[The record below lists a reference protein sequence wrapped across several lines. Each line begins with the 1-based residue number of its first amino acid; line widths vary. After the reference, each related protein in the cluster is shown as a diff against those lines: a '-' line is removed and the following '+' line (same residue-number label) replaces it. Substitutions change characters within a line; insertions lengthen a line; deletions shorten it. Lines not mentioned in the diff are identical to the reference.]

1 MLALLFRPALRDNL
15 TWQWRASSPRRT
27 VFSQEQACTAAMA
40 GPRPGTHG
48 EPAAWQPCS
57 QTLPV
62 AAGKRYSFFLYKR
75 GQVGMGI
82 TRFWS
87 HGRASKFALGLSLP
101 LGFFPYQCYWTFFCV
116 LVSSFTKW
124 TDYLA
129 FTLEGILRN
138 NEVLW
143 VLLSHTDTHTT
154 GEERTEI
161 D

>member
-1 MLALLFRPALRDNL
+1 MEVKDFLTQKDCILTIKNKHAQQWWQGTGQGYTVSLHMRALLTDL
-15 TWQWRASSPRRT
+15 PRGSEQT
-27 VFSQEQACTAAMA
+27 VQV
-40 GPRPGTHG
+40 
-48 EPAAWQPCS
+48 
-57 QTLPV
+57 LPLQ
-62 AAGKRYSFFLYKR
+62 K
-75 GQVGMGI
+75 GQVDMLT

-87 HGRASKFALGLSLP
+87 HGRASKFAFGLSLP

-129 FTLEGILRN
+129 FTLEEILRN

-154 GEERTEI
+154 GEERREI
-161 D
+161 ERLSVMEFKEK